1 MLWSLEALRRLLKIF
16 NMKLPSWPYYS
27 KDEINAVQEVLKS
40 GAVNYW
46 TGEISKSF
54 ENEFA
59 DFSGCKYAIGLANG
73 SLALSC
79 AYLAIGIKKGDEVI
93 TTPRSFVATAS
104 SASLLGGKIVF
115 ADVDYNSGNI
125 TAETIQPLINKKT
138 KAIVIVHLAGWPVD
152 ILEIYKLAKSYNIPL
167 IEDCSQAHG
176 AEVIIDKKNL
186 SVGQFGDI
194 NTWSFCQDKIIS
206 TGGEGGIITTNNK
219 DYFEKIWSFKDHGKS
234 FSKLQE
240 NNDSLEYRY
249 LHDNLGS
256 NFRITEM
263 QSAIGRIQ
271 LKKLKSW
278 RNIRTRNAKIISN
291 ILGNINIVR
300 VPLPNDN
307 FVHAWYKFNCFIEI
321 QYLKN
326 DWDRKKII
334 KTIRSKDLPAF
345 QGSCSE
351 LYLEKCFSKNGDH
364 KYKEL
369 PISKELGKTNLTFLV
384 HPTISE
390 KEMIFYAE
398 NIKDVLLNATK

>member
-1 MLWSLEALRRLLKIF
+1 
-16 NMKLPSWPYYS
+16 MKLKKWPFYE
-27 KDEINAVQEVLKS
+27 KDELDAVYKVLQS
-40 GAVNYW
+40 GKVNYW
-46 TGEISKSF
+46 TGKTSKEF
-54 ENEFA
+54 EKEFA
-59 DFSGCKYAIGLANG
+59 KFCGCEYAIALSNG

-79 AYLAIGIKKGDEVI
+79 AYLAIGIKKGDEII

-115 ADVDYNSGNI
+115 ADVDFDSGNI
-125 TAETIQPLINKKT
+125 TAENIQPLINKKT

-152 ILEIYKLAKSYNIPL
+152 ISKISKLAKSYNIPL

-176 AEVIIDKKNL
+176 AEVIINKKNL

-206 TGGEGGIITTNNK
+206 TGGEGGMITTNNNY
-219 DYFEKIWSFKDHGKS
+219 YFEKIWSFKDHGKS

-240 NNDSLEYRY
+240 NNASVEYRY
-249 LHDNLGS
+249 VHDDLGS

-271 LKKLKSW
+271 LKKLNSW

-291 ILGNINIVR
+291 ILDNIDIIR
-300 VPLPNDN
+300 IPLPDDN

-321 QYLKN
+321 KYLKN

-334 KTIRSKDLPAF
+334 RAIRSKGLPAY

-351 LYLEKCFSKNGDH
+351 LYLEKCFSKNGSH
-364 KYKEL
+364 KYSEL
-369 PISKELGKTNLTFLV
+369 PIAKELGKTIYIWF
-384 HPTISE
+384 IQQ
-390 KEMIFYAE
+390 
-398 NIKDVLLNATK
+398 

>member
-1 MLWSLEALRRLLKIF
+1 MLSSLEALRRLLKIF

-59 DFSGCKYAIGLANG
+59 DFSGCKYAIALANG

-167 IEDCSQAHG
+167 IEDC
-176 AEVIIDKKNL
+176 
-186 SVGQFGDI
+186 
-194 NTWSFCQDKIIS
+194 
-206 TGGEGGIITTNNK
+206 
-219 DYFEKIWSFKDHGKS
+219 
-234 FSKLQE
+234 
-240 NNDSLEYRY
+240 
-249 LHDNLGS
+249 
-256 NFRITEM
+256 
-263 QSAIGRIQ
+263 
-271 LKKLKSW
+271 
-278 RNIRTRNAKIISN
+278 
-291 ILGNINIVR
+291 
-300 VPLPNDN
+300 
-307 FVHAWYKFNCFIEI
+307 
-321 QYLKN
+321 
-326 DWDRKKII
+326 
-334 KTIRSKDLPAF
+334 
-345 QGSCSE
+345 
-351 LYLEKCFSKNGDH
+351 
-364 KYKEL
+364 
-369 PISKELGKTNLTFLV
+369 
-384 HPTISE
+384 
-390 KEMIFYAE
+390 
-398 NIKDVLLNATK
+398 